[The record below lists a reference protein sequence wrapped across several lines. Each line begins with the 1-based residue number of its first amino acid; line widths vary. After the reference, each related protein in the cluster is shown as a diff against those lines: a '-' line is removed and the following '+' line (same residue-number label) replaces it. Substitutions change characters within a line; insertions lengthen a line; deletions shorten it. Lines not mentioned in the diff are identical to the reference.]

1 MEAVEAVTA
10 RLGKGSVAINCL
22 KAGKSIFSTKPKAST
37 TEEAE
42 TRVAAQS
49 KHTTYAKIECYGMIW
64 TS

>member
-1 MEAVEAVTA
+1 MEAVTA

-49 KHTTYAKIECYGMIW
+49 KHTT
-64 TS
+64 